1 MSTWAALGR
10 RLADAATHALRP
22 AVDAG
27 RELLDPDTVLQT
39 AMTVLIGHA
48 RREWPSQRGLR
59 WRPGEPLRLLFAGYA
74 GTRNTGA
81 DVRVEEMI
89 RQFRHVLGA
98 ENVELS
104 ILTFD
109 PSLTRGS
116 FRATHQ
122 VEAPVVFP
130 KFLYDTIRDQHGVI
144 ACEGS
149 MFKSKFSSALT
160 TFMVGA
166 YGLAAASGKLAVA
179 YGGEAGAMTPS
190 LERFVEA
197 NCQDGLILCRN
208 EASRS
213 VLSRLGVKSRGG
225 TDTAWTYD
233 PGDGADADAVLRAA
247 GWDGEQPIA
256 AFAPINPYWWPV
268 RPDLAKAVARA
279 ALGIHDG
286 AHYRSIYFHHEG
298 PDVDAR
304 QDVYLDKLAAA
315 ARQWRAQS
323 GAFVVAI
330 GMEQLDRAACEA
342 FAARVGDVPIVCS
355 DDHALQTMVGVLHRC
370 RWLVASRYHALVT
383 SMMAGVAPV
392 GVTMDERIRNLMDDR
407 GSPERCLGV
416 DDVDLTTRI
425 VAELTAATADL
436 DGERTR
442 SERTVVRNLREM
454 GRMGQHLADYVR
466 EQLPGFPLPAGRG
479 RDGDP
484 WDHLPTMSDRL
495 DAIVQKHRAEG
506 VA

>member
-1 MSTWAALGR
+1 LAR
-10 RLADAATHALRP
+10 RLANRAAEAVRP
-22 AVDAG
+22 ALDAG
-27 RELLDPDTVLQT
+27 RDALDPDTLLQS
-39 AMTVLIGHA
+39 AMTGLIALA
-48 RREWPSQRGLR
+48 RHDWPTQRGLR
-59 WRPGEPLRLLFAGYA
+59 WRTGEPLRLLFAGYA

-109 PSLTRGS
+109 PSLTRGY

-122 VEAPVVFP
+122 IEAPVVFP

-166 YGLAAASGKLAVA
+166 YGLAVAGDKLAVA

-197 NCQDGLILCRN
+197 NCQQGLILCRN
-208 EASRS
+208 EASRT
-213 VLSRLGVKSRGG
+213 VLARLGVKSRGG

-233 PGDGADADAVLRAA
+233 PGATPEAEAVLRAA
-247 GWDGEQPIA
+247 GWDGTSPIA

-268 RPDLAKAVARA
+268 RPDLGKAVARA
-279 ALGIHDG
+279 ALGLHDG

-298 PDVDAR
+298 DEVDER
-304 QDVYLDKLAAA
+304 QAVYLDKMASA
-315 ARQWRAQS
+315 ARRWRAES
-323 GAFVVAI
+323 GAFIVAI
-330 GMEQLDRAACEA
+330 GMEQLDRAACEG
-342 FAARVGDVPIVCS
+342 FAERVGDVPVICS
-355 DDHALQTMVGVLHRC
+355 DAHELQTMVGVLHRC
-370 RWLVASRYHALVT
+370 QWLVASRYHALVT

-416 DDVDLTTRI
+416 DDEDLSER
-425 VAELTAATADL
+425 VVGELQAATRDL
-436 DGERTR
+436 PGERLR

-454 GRMGQHLADYVR
+454 GRMGQRLAEYVVD
-466 EQLPGFPLPAGRG
+466 QLPDFPLPPGRG
-479 RDGDP
+479 TAGDP
-484 WDHLPTMSDRL
+484 WDHLPPMSARL
-495 DAIVQKHRAEG
+495 AAMVERHRAEG